1 MNWRISTLALGLLL
15 SSMARADVTIELE
28 DLIGYT
34 IIESKTIESWYDDDE
49 KDDSFE
55 GCSHGRVIVFTDNT
69 TLTCAE
75 YGYQYAYRP
84 TAIILAK
91 EISYQGKSFYD
102 FKMVV
107 EDAVAAAAMRH
118 RLILNFEAEAEGI
131 TTDLIIT
138 QILKDVPKNAEAV
151 GV

>member
-1 MNWRISTLALGLLL
+1 MNWRVLALVSGIFL
-15 SSMARADVTIELE
+15 SSMAQADLADELD

-34 IIESKTIESWYDDDE
+34 IIGSKTIASWYDEDE
-49 KDDSFE
+49 KEE
-55 GCSHGRVIVFTDNT
+55 GAFKGCKHGRVIVFTDNK

-102 FKMVV
+102 FKMIV
-107 EDAVAAAAMRH
+107 EDEVYDMR
-118 RLILNFEAEAEGI
+118 R
-131 TTDLIIT
+131 
-138 QILKDVPKNAEAV
+138 
-151 GV
+151 

>member
-1 MNWRISTLALGLLL
+1 MKYLIFVIFAVLSAPPAHADLAN
-15 SSMARADVTIELE
+15 ELDE
-28 DLIGYT
+28 LVGYT
-34 IIESKTIESWYDDDE
+34 IIASKTIDRWYDDDE
-49 KDDSFE
+49 KDDSFN

-107 EDAVAAAAMRH
+107 EDEVYDMR
-118 RLILNFEAEAEGI
+118 R
-131 TTDLIIT
+131 
-138 QILKDVPKNAEAV
+138 
-151 GV
+151 

>member
-1 MNWRISTLALGLLL
+1 MNWRVLALASGIVL
-15 SSMARADVTIELE
+15 SSMAQADLADELD

-34 IIESKTIESWYDDDE
+34 IIDSKTIASWYDEDE
-49 KDDSFE
+49 KEVGAFK
-55 GCSHGRVIVFTDNT
+55 GCKHGRVIVFTDNK

-102 FKMVV
+102 FKMIV
-107 EDAVAAAAMRH
+107 EDEVYDMR
-118 RLILNFEAEAEGI
+118 R
-131 TTDLIIT
+131 
-138 QILKDVPKNAEAV
+138 
-151 GV
+151 

>member
-1 MNWRISTLALGLLL
+1 MNWRVSTLALGLLL
-15 SSMARADVTIELE
+15 SPMARSDVTNELE

-34 IIESKTIESWYDDDE
+34 IVESKTIESWYEDDE

-55 GCSHGRVIVFTDNT
+55 GCSHDRVIVFTDNT
-69 TLTCAE
+69 TLTCTE

-91 EISYQGKSFYD
+91 EISYQGKSSYD

-107 EDAVAAAAMRH
+107 EDEIYDMR
-118 RLILNFEAEAEGI
+118 R
-131 TTDLIIT
+131 
-138 QILKDVPKNAEAV
+138 
-151 GV
+151 

>member
-1 MNWRISTLALGLLL
+1 MKYLIFVILAVFAALP
-15 SSMARADVTIELE
+15 AHADLAAELD
-28 DLIGYT
+28 DLVDYT
-34 IIESKTIESWYDDDE
+34 IIASKTIDRWYDDHE
-49 KDDSFE
+49 QYDSFN

-107 EDAVAAAAMRH
+107 EDEVYDMR
-118 RLILNFEAEAEGI
+118 R
-131 TTDLIIT
+131 
-138 QILKDVPKNAEAV
+138 
-151 GV
+151 